1 MKKIW
6 ISLSIMTG
14 LALGLAACSQNDNKQ
29 QSANNADNQ
38 GTNANNS
45 TANNES
51 DSLAKEN
58 LKVNIEDAVKTFQD
72 KYPDAA
78 ITEMSLDSDFGKWH
92 YEVEGINERNQYEV
106 EIDANNGELN
116 VKEEEKLDAEDA
128 NGVKKEKE
136 ALNLD
141 NLITQ
146 EKLFNI
152 VNDAQKGA
160 ITQWSLEKESASTY
174 FDVSVEEQLKEY
186 EVSVDAQTG
195 EILEKK
201 QDN

>member
-6 ISLSIMTG
+6 MNFSIITA
-14 LALGLAACSQNDNKQ
+14 LALGLAACSQNDTNQ
-29 QSANNADNQ
+29 ESANNA
-38 GTNANNS
+38 T
-45 TANNES
+45 TNNES
-51 DSLAKEN
+51 ESLAKAN

-78 ITEMSLDSDFGKWH
+78 ITEMSLDNDFGKWH
-92 YEVEGINERNQYEV
+92 YEVEGVDEQNQYEV
-106 EIDANNGELN
+106 EIDGDNGDLN
-116 VKEEEKLDAEDA
+116 VKEEEKLDADDA

-146 EKLFNI
+146 EKLLAI

-160 ITQWSLEKESASTY
+160 ITQWSLEKASTATY
-174 FDVSVEEQLKEY
+174 FDVSVEEQMKEY

-195 EILEKK
+195 KILEQK
-201 QDN
+201 QDD